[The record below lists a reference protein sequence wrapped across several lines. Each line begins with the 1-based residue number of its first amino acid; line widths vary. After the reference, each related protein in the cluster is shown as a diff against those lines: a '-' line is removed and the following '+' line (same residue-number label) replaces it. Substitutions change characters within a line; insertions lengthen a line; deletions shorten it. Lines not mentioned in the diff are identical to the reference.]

1 MSLHLFP
8 TGGRDGVQLDFLQ
21 SFTPQ
26 NHRKALELRDYQKTM
41 KSEIYQLIKPS
52 SGEPGVKRILV
63 YSPTGSGKTLVL
75 SSIAQDALSKSRAA
89 LIIVHR
95 DFLIEQSLSTLCNL
109 GVVREHIGVIK
120 AGYPENTER
129 PLQLA
134 SIQTLI
140 RRRDALPC
148 GIGLVIVDECHSV
161 AFHKE
166 YKRIKEANP
175 KAIHLGFS
183 ASPWRLKPHTEYF
196 GLHYQAIVRGP
207 SIAWLIKRG
216 YLSRVRYFAKG
227 GVADISQLETNR
239 EGDFKERQMEK
250 EFIRSQ
256 VPQVVVERLLERA
269 NGRTGIIFN
278 AGREQ
283 SILQT
288 RLLND
293 AGISCAHVDAHTP
306 TDERRRIYQQLETGI
321 LRCISSIGC
330 LTEGFDVKSISFIV
344 LARATK
350 SRALYVQ
357 MAGRGIRSALD
368 KDDCL
373 LLDFGGNIKRLGF
386 LTSNWEITLEPK
398 PKAEGEVGTKE
409 CPVCG
414 CICHN
419 FVRICPDCGYEF
431 SGEKDVEPGAYEKE
445 FGEIFDPQTRELVKY
460 TRAQRKMRYTKNQ
473 PPDRLW
479 EVFKEKYGRDTFL
492 INDWL
497 KGAIF
502 AGKKT
507 RANFQQLLDYLDAL
521 KRDNSEKSEQWVRFH
536 LGLEF
541 GALPSSIPRICC
553 WQLLE
558 VHNLSS
564 EAEIKEAYRNALR
577 KIDIEADEAE
587 QIDLLNWALDKA
599 LRRSRP

>member
-1 MSLHLFP
+1 MSLHFFP
-8 TGGRDGVQLDFLQ
+8 TGEAHNGVQLSLLQ
-21 SFTPQ
+21 AVIPQ
-26 NHRKALELRDYQKTM
+26 QPCKVPELRDYQKTM
-41 KSEIYQLIKPS
+41 KRDIYAHIKT
-52 SGEPGVKRILV
+52 GTKRILV

-75 SSIAQDALSKSRAA
+75 SSIAQDALTKGRSA
-89 LIIVHR
+89 LILVHR
-95 DFLIEQSLSTLCNL
+95 DFLIEQSLSTLCSL
-109 GVVREHIGVIK
+109 GVVPEHIGVIK
-120 AGYPENTER
+120 AGYPQNPER

-134 SIQTLI
+134 SIQTLT
-140 RRRDALPC
+140 RRKDALPR

-161 AFHKE
+161 AFHRE
-166 YKRIKEANP
+166 YGRIKEANP
-175 KAIHLGFS
+175 NAIHLGFS
-183 ASPWRLKPHTEYF
+183 ASPWRLNPHIEYF
-196 GLHYQAIVRGP
+196 GLHYEAIVRGP

-216 YLSRVRYFAKG
+216 YLSHIRYFAKG

-256 VPQVVVERLLERA
+256 VPQLVVEQLRERA
-269 NGRTGIIFN
+269 KGRTGIIFN
-278 AGREQ
+278 SGREQ

-288 RLLND
+288 RLLNE

-306 TDERRRIYQQLETGI
+306 TDERRRIYQQLESGT

-357 MAGRGIRSALD
+357 MAGRGIRSAPD
-368 KDDCL
+368 KEDCL
-373 LLDFGGNIKRLGF
+373 LLDFGGNINRLGF
-386 LTSNWEITLEPK
+386 LTQNWEITLEPK
-398 PKAEGEVGTKE
+398 PKAEGEVVTKE

-414 CICHN
+414 CMCHTFVKICLN
-419 FVRICPDCGYEF
+419 CGYEF
-431 SGEKDVEPGAYEKE
+431 SGEKDPEPYADDKE

-460 TRAQRKMRYTKNQ
+460 ARAQRKMRYTKNQ

-479 EVFKEKYGRDTFL
+479 ELFKEKYGRDTFL

-521 KRDNSEKSEQWVRFH
+521 KRDNSEKSERWVRFH

-541 GALPSSIPRICC
+541 GALPDSIPRICC

-558 VHNLSS
+558 VDDVTPV
-564 EAEIKEAYRNALR
+564 AEIKEAYCNALR

-587 QIDLLNWALDKA
+587 QIDLLNWASDKA
-599 LRRSRP
+599 LRLSRP